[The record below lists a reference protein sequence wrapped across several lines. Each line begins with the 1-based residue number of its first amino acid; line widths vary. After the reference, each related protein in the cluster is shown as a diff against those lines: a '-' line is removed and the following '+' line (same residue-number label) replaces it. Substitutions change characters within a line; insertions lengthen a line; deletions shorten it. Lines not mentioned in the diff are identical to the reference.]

1 MVQIEKLKRE
11 GSFSSP
17 TTPFATTESQPTD
30 DDLEG
35 SFRDEIDEGSRD
47 AIESIKEAEP
57 PATVKREAAP
67 ASPLQA
73 QTSNDNPSKHVDS
86 DQQPSHVQQTTRQA
100 TGNQNQAASATAS
113 KQQTILSFFRDTA
126 TSKRKAES
134 DPATSPSKKPKSSE

>member
-17 TTPFATTESQPTD
+17 TTPFATTESGPTD

-47 AIESIKEAEP
+47 AIEGIKEAEP
-57 PATVKREAAP
+57 LATVKREAAP
-67 ASPLQA
+67 ATPLQA

-113 KQQTILSFFRDTA
+113 KQQTILSFFRDSA
-126 TSKRKAES
+126 ASKRKAES
-134 DPATSPSKKPKSSE
+134 DPAASPSKKPKSSE